1 MQEREVSYHTSCLVL
16 EIAEAAII
24 FFRLLE
30 HNKISRELMSL
41 ISCLSLAML
50 MCLITT
56 WLEIVPHVMT
66 SQGFSLTGCLT
77 SNASCVLETR
87 WDTLILKFNARTCA
101 FL

>member
-66 SQGFSLTGCLT
+66 SQGCLT